1 MPRRIDNPNFKAR
14 TVLGGETK
22 FNGVLRFDDS
32 LKIDGRFEGAIESP
46 GFLMVET
53 GAEVV
58 ADVKV
63 GNLVVGGVIRGDVTV
78 SERIELLPGGQI
90 FGDIRCPN
98 LIMAEGTG
106 FRGRCEMLLD
116 PAGIDI
122 FSMPLDRLKKTIPR
136 VD

>member
-1 MPRRIDNPNFKAR
+1 MSRRTEDPIYKSR

-22 FNGVLRFDDS
+22 FNGILKFDDS

-58 ADVKV
+58 ANINV
-63 GNLVVGGVIRGDVTV
+63 GNLVVGGIVRGDVTV
-78 SERIELLPGGQI
+78 TERIELLPGGQI
-90 FGDIRCPN
+90 IGDIRCPN

-106 FRGRCEMLLD
+106 FRGRCEMLLN
-116 PAGIDI
+116 PTGIDI

-136 VD
+136 VS

>member
-1 MPRRIDNPNFKAR
+1 MSRRTEESNYKSR

-22 FNGVLRFDDS
+22 FNGILKFDDS

-53 GAEVV
+53 GAEVI
-58 ADVKV
+58 ANINV
-63 GNLVVGGVIRGDVTV
+63 GNLVVGGIIRGDVTV

-90 FGDIRCPN
+90 IGDIRCPS

-106 FRGRCEMLLD
+106 FRGRCEMLLN
-116 PAGIDI
+116 PTGIDI

-136 VD
+136 VS